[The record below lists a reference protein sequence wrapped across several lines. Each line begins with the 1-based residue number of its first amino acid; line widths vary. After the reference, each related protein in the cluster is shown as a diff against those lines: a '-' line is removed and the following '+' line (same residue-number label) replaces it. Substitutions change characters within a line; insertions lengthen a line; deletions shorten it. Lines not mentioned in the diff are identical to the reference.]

1 MKTISHFRFRHVRRS
16 QASAAFRRRASRS
29 SASCR
34 SRNGVLIESYAYDAL
49 GRRVATTAA
58 SGTERHVYDD
68 NWQVIADLDAN
79 GNVLRSYVWDAG
91 IDRLLAVKIGSRTYT
106 AHTDVQGTVWAFSD
120 EQGNVAAVF
129 GYDAWG
135 NVVSCTYAPGAEALA
150 GVRYGFQGRE
160 HSRLT
165 GFIHFRMRWYDPV
178 TGRWLSKDPIRLEGG
193 MNLYAFCACDPMN
206 RMDAYGEIAILVP
219 FFVPI
224 LYQVGVAAVQTLATV
239 VVAADRIVSFLGRGG
254 RIKGERNW
262 ASSRYK

>member
-1 MKTISHFRFRHVRRS
+1 MKTTSILRHVRRR
-16 QASAAFRRRASRS
+16 QASAAFRRRASRLA
-29 SASCR
+29 ASCR
-34 SRNGVLIESYAYDAL
+34 SNVVIESYAYDAL
-49 GRRVATTAA
+49 GRRVATTTVN
-58 SGTERHVYDD
+58 GTERHVYDD

-91 IDRLLAVKIGSRTYT
+91 IDRLLAVKIGNRTYT
-106 AHTDVQGTVWAFSD
+106 AHTDIQGTVWAFSD

-135 NVVSCTYAPGAEALA
+135 NVVSCTYAPGAEVLA
-150 GVRYGFQGRE
+150 DVRYGFQGRE

-193 MNLYAFCACDPMN
+193 MNLYAFCGCDPVN
-206 RMDAYGEIAILVP
+206 RLDAYGEIAIFVP

-224 LYQVGVAAVQTLATV
+224 LYQVGVSAVQTLATVVV

-254 RIKGERNW
+254 RIKGERN
-262 ASSRYK
+262 